1 MKTKDDQGPSPTQ
14 FEFYQQWWKKLSPA
28 WKKAYNE
35 VFLRRSTEEELPP
48 PILLQ
53 IHYAPALRFVGP
65 SAPYPNMSFEL
76 DDLSGI
82 VALSKLEILVVTH
95 HRIDNLKLIAQIPQ
109 LKSLFVNNNRIAS
122 LEGIQALTDLH
133 ELYVNSNI
141 VSSLMPLENLC
152 QLQKV
157 YCNYNKI
164 NTLEGVGEQHAQNLQ
179 QFFCLPNEGLSDA
192 TCIKF
197 ENQFGIRCK
206 KG

>member
-1 MKTKDDQGPSPTQ
+1 MKIQDPSPDQ

-35 VFLRRSTEEELPP
+35 VFLRRSSEEELPP
-48 PILLQ
+48 PMLLQ

-65 SAPYPNMSFEL
+65 GAPYPNMSFEL

-82 VALSKLEILVVTH
+82 VGLPKLEILVATH
-95 HRIDNLKLIAQIPQ
+95 HRIDNIKLIAEMPQ

-122 LEGIQALTDLH
+122 LEGIQALTALQ
-133 ELYVNSNI
+133 ELYVNSNT
-141 VSSLMPLENLC
+141 VSSLIPLENLYR
-152 QLQKV
+152 LHTI
-157 YCNYNKI
+157 YCNYNQI
-164 NTLEGVGEQHAQNLQ
+164 TTLEGIGEEHAQNLK
-179 QFFCLPNEGLSDA
+179 QFFCLPNENLSDA